1 MKLFRK
7 TRQKLVSK
15 NKTTK
20 YLKYALGEVV
30 LVVVGILIA
39 LQINNW
45 NELRKERNREDKFL
59 MSLKADLMVDL
70 ESLDNAIAHRTSKV
84 VCANL
89 LLRPQEIGARS
100 EVQRADSLITRLLG
114 WIRFVPRTNTLD
126 ELISTGNLNIIAND
140 SIKTMLL
147 ALREKHQEEDIYTE
161 HMRREFDNYLYDR
174 HSKLRQ
180 TAAFIDPEASFA
192 ASSIIGREPSD
203 EEIATL
209 ALQTN
214 SFLSDMEVRNGLMLA
229 SLNNQSFL
237 RNYKK
242 MQANVR
248 TLIGMID
255 KELENQ

>member
-1 MKLFRK
+1 MQLFRNI
-7 TRQKLVSK
+7 RQNLLAQGRVAR
-15 NKTTK
+15 
-20 YLKYALGEVV
+20 YLTYAVGEIV

-70 ESLDNAIAHRTSKV
+70 ESLDNAIALRTAKV

-89 LLRPQEIGARS
+89 LLRPQEIDTRS
-100 EVQRADSLITRLLG
+100 EVRRADSLIAGLLG

-126 ELISTGNLNIIAND
+126 ELISTGNLNIIGNE

-174 HSKLRQ
+174 HSVLRQ
-180 TAAFIDPEASFA
+180 SAAFVDPEASFA
-192 ASSIIGREPSD
+192 ASSMIGREPSD
-203 EEIATL
+203 EEIAAL
-209 ALQTN
+209 ALQTTT
-214 SFLSDMEVRNGLMLA
+214 FLSDMEVRNGLMLA
-229 SLNNQSFL
+229 SLNNQGFL
-237 RNYKK
+237 QKYKI
-242 MQANVR
+242 MQVNVR

-255 KELENQ
+255 KELESE